1 MTVSTADIP
10 VLHSAE
16 VAHLYPQ
23 VMLPIC
29 QGIATFH
36 IPLPRRRGSV
46 TLRGLYKVP
55 LASENPLQFLGSSSA
70 VIPRLTAIAAKST
83 QGPPYT
89 EHSPTSLAPFG

>member
-1 MTVSTADIP
+1 MIVSTTDVP

-29 QGIATFH
+29 QGIVTSH
-36 IPLPRRRGSV
+36 TPLPRKRAKV

-55 LASENPLQFLGSSSA
+55 LASENPLQFLGSSNA
-70 VIPRLTAIAAKST
+70 GIPRLTAIAAKST
-83 QGPPYT
+83 QGPP
-89 EHSPTSLAPFG
+89 

>member
-1 MTVSTADIP
+1 MTVSTTSIP

-29 QGIATFH
+29 QETANPIH
-36 IPLPRRRGSV
+36 LYRG
-46 TLRGLYKVP
+46 GK
-55 LASENPLQFLGSSSA
+55 AG
-70 VIPRLTAIAAKST
+70 IPRLTAIAAKST

-89 EHSPTSLAPFG
+89 NNSPTALAPIG